1 MLTDPGSAYAPST
14 RGKGAFAITDQ
25 LAFNMVL
32 EQGISPIKSSEGDW
46 RVVHAMNG
54 TLRLMPLPALLF
66 TNGHVFFY
74 QHLPALH
81 ETQVH
86 PAATLPDLASA
97 RTFRQINVHSDRST
111 WLYAS

>member
-14 RGKGAFAITDQ
+14 RSHGVFAITDQ

-32 EQGISPIKSSEGDW
+32 EQGISPIKSTPEDW
-46 RVVHAMNG
+46 RVILAMNG
-54 TLRLMPLPALLF
+54 TLRLLPLPALLF

-81 ETQVH
+81 QTEV
-86 PAATLPDLASA
+86 
-97 RTFRQINVHSDRST
+97 RGTFPGMYGVCSKPCIACAVCQGT
-111 WLYAS
+111 